1 MIRGDF
7 GSYLD
12 DYLSLTEFQPV
23 GFYIIGPLK
32 RFVYLIS
39 NGEWGLEN
47 FCSTVVTR
55 TTYTAAKLQLLCLIV
70 FSGHS

>member
-1 MIRGDF
+1 MVRGDF

-32 RFVYLIS
+32 WFVYL
-39 NGEWGLEN
+39 
-47 FCSTVVTR
+47 
-55 TTYTAAKLQLLCLIV
+55 
-70 FSGHS
+70 